1 MKKENDKDR
10 SAAPANLL
18 YMIRYAARYI
28 PGYCAA
34 LIART
39 LLNALWTVFAS
50 TLFLKMLFDA
60 IEGDADFRWII
71 AAVTAVAV
79 LRIMLILFDKWVQ
92 DLCRPKAELTLHEKM
107 QGELYEKALELDFA
121 LYDSPEFYDN
131 FIWTIRESDTRVM
144 SMLDA
149 CSGFLS
155 SLVSA
160 AGILAVF
167 LSIDVLA
174 ALTVLAVGIANYFL
188 NKKLNGLRYEK
199 AIERNRITRRKEY
212 AGRVFG
218 RMEYAKEMRM
228 GGIANLMQENYRKAA
243 DDDIACLKKYAPR
256 ILLGQIASSI
266 LVSCVFQIVITGY
279 MIFRYTV
286 DPLLSLGDFAVG
298 VNAVWKLFMQVNSLI
313 MGVAGLQE
321 HSMYIEKFRTF
332 LGAETEHDEGTRKM
346 EPFRSLEVSDV
357 GFAYRGSGQDVLSG
371 VSIKVEK
378 GEKVAIV
385 GVNGAG
391 KTTLARLLLRLYEPQ
406 RGSIRYNGREITE
419 YRLAEYRSRIG
430 AVFQDFKLFAATLAE
445 NVSNGE
451 NDPAWNGRIREALRQ
466 MLFDDRLR
474 FMPDGLDSVLTKEF
488 DENGVYLSG
497 GESQKV
503 AISRVLA
510 GDFDLIIMD
519 EPSAALDP
527 AAEYELNHI
536 LAESEDRTILFISH
550 RLSTTR
556 MADRIY
562 VLDGGRVA
570 ESGNHDEL
578 MRKDGIYAEM
588 FRTQASKYCA

>member
-1 MKKENDKDR
+1 MKKRNGKDR
-10 SAAPANLL
+10 PAALANLL
-18 YMIRYAARYI
+18 YMMGYAARYV
-28 PGYCAA
+28 PGYFAA

-39 LLNALWTVFAS
+39 ALNALWTVFAS

-60 IEGDADFRWII
+60 IEGDTDFPRIFT
-71 AAVTAVAV
+71 AVMAVAV
-79 LRIMLILFDKWVQ
+79 LRIALIIFDQWVL
-92 DLCRPKAELTLHEKM
+92 DLCRRGAELTLHERM
-107 QGELYEKALELDFA
+107 QGELYEKALRLDFG

-131 FIWTIRESDTRVM
+131 FIWTIRESDARVM

-155 SLVSA
+155 SLISA

-167 LSIDVLA
+167 LSIDVFA

-188 NKKLNGLRYEK
+188 NKKLNRLRYEK
-199 AIERNRITRRKEY
+199 AMARNNITRRKEY
-212 AGRVFG
+212 AGRIFG
-218 RMEYAKEMRM
+218 RMEYAKEMRI
-228 GGIANLMQENYRKAA
+228 GGIAGLLQENYRKAA

-256 ILLGQIASSI
+256 ILLGQIVSSI

-279 MIFRYTV
+279 MIIRYAI
-286 DPLLSLGDFAVG
+286 DPSLSLGDFAVG
-298 VNAVWKLFMQVNSLI
+298 VNAIWKLFLQVNSLI
-313 MGVAGLQE
+313 MGVTGLQE

-332 LGAETEHDEGTRKM
+332 LDAKTENDEGTLGM
-346 EPFRSLEVSDV
+346 EPFKSLEISDV

-371 VSIKVEK
+371 VSIKVGK

-385 GVNGAG
+385 GANGAG

-406 RGSIRYNGREITE
+406 RGSIRYNGREISE

-451 NDPAWNGRIREALRQ
+451 HDPARDGHIREALRQ
-466 MLFDDRLR
+466 MLFDDRLESMR
-474 FMPDGLDSVLTKEF
+474 DGLDSVLTREF

-578 MRKDGIYAEM
+578 MQKNGIYAEM
-588 FRTQASKYCA
+588 FRTQASKYCV

>member
-1 MKKENDKDR
+1 MKKENGKNR
-10 SAAPANLL
+10 PAALANLL
-18 YMIRYAARYI
+18 YMMRYAVRYV
-28 PGYCAA
+28 PGYSAA
-34 LIART
+34 LTAQT
-39 LLNALWTVFAS
+39 LLNALWMVFES

-60 IEGDADFRWII
+60 IEGGVDFLQIFF
-71 AAVTAVAV
+71 AVTAVAV
-79 LRIMLILFDKWVQ
+79 LRVALIIFDKWVQ
-92 DLCRPKAELTLHEKM
+92 DLCRPRAELTLHERM
-107 QGELYEKALELDFA
+107 QSELYEKALKLDFG

-155 SLVSA
+155 SLISA

-167 LSIDVLA
+167 LSIDMFA

-188 NKKLNGLRYEK
+188 NKKLNGLRFEK
-199 AIERNRITRRKEY
+199 AMARNNIIRRKEY
-212 AGRVFG
+212 ACRIFG

-228 GGIANLMQENYRKAA
+228 GGIAGLLQENYRNAA
-243 DDDIACLKKYAPR
+243 DDDVACLKKYAPR

-266 LVSCVFQIVITGY
+266 LVSCVFQIAITGY
-279 MIFRYTV
+279 MIIRYAI
-286 DPLLSLGDFAVG
+286 DPSLSLGGFAVG
-298 VNAVWKLFMQVNSLI
+298 VNAIWKLFLQVNSLI
-313 MGVAGLQE
+313 MGVTGLQG

-332 LGAETEHDEGTRKM
+332 LGAKTENDEGTLEM
-346 EPFRSLEVSDV
+346 EPFRSLEISDV
-357 GFAYRGSGQDVLSG
+357 GFAYQGSGRKVLDG
-371 VSIKVEK
+371 VSIKVGK

-385 GVNGAG
+385 GANGAG
-391 KTTLARLLLRLYEPQ
+391 KTTLARLLLRLYEPR
-406 RGSIRYNGREITE
+406 RGSIRYNGREISE
-419 YRLAEYRSRIG
+419 YRLVEYRSRIG

-451 NDPAWNGRIREALRQ
+451 HDPARDGHIREALRQ
-466 MLFDDRLR
+466 MLFNDRLESMR
-474 FMPDGLDSVLTKEF
+474 DGLDSVLTREF
-488 DENGVYLSG
+488 DEDGVYLSG

-527 AAEYELNHI
+527 EAEYELNHI
-536 LAESEDRTILFISH
+536 LAESGDRTILFISH

-556 MADRIY
+556 MADSIY
-562 VLDGGRVA
+562 VLDGGKVA

-578 MRKDGIYAEM
+578 MQKDGIYAEM
-588 FRTQASKYCA
+588 FRTQASKYRA

>member
-1 MKKENDKDR
+1 MKKVNKKDCP
-10 SAAPANLL
+10 AAPANLL
-18 YMIRYAARYI
+18 YMMRYAARYV
-28 PGYCAA
+28 PGYFAA

-60 IEGDADFRWII
+60 IESNADFTRIF
-71 AAVTAVAV
+71 AVVAAVAV
-79 LRIMLILFDKWVQ
+79 LRIALILFDKWVQ
-92 DLCRPKAELTLHEKM
+92 DMCRPKAELTLHEKM
-107 QGELYEKALELDFA
+107 QGELYEKALKLDFG

-149 CSGFLS
+149 CSGFLA
-155 SLVSA
+155 SLLSA
-160 AGILAVF
+160 AGILAAF
-167 LSIDVLA
+167 LSIDVFA
-174 ALTVLAVGIANYFL
+174 AITVLAVGIANYFL

-199 AIERNRITRRKEY
+199 AMERNKIIRRKEY
-212 AGRVFG
+212 SGRVFG

-228 GGIANLMQENYRKAA
+228 GGLAGLMQENYRKAA
-243 DDDIACLKKYAPR
+243 DDDVACLKKYAPR

-279 MIFRYTV
+279 MIIRYAV
-286 DPLLSLGDFAVG
+286 DPSLSLGDFAVG
-298 VNAVWKLFMQVNSLI
+298 VNAVWKLFLQVNSLI

-321 HSMYIEKFRTF
+321 HSMYIEKFRAF
-332 LGAETEHDEGTRKM
+332 LDAETEHDEGTLKM
-346 EPFRSLEVSDV
+346 EPLCSLEVSDV
-357 GFAYRGSGQDVLSG
+357 GFAYQGSGQDVLSR
-371 VSIKVEK
+371 VSIRMEK

-406 RGSIRYNGREITE
+406 RGSIRYNGREISE
-419 YRLAEYRSRIG
+419 YRLAEYRSHIG

-451 NDPAWNGRIREALRQ
+451 HDPAMDGHIREALRQ
-466 MLFDDRLR
+466 MLFDERLQS
-474 FMPDGLDSVLTKEF
+474 MPDGLDSVLTREF

-510 GDFDLIIMD
+510 GNFDLIIMD

-562 VLDGGRVA
+562 VFDDGKVA
-570 ESGNHDEL
+570 ESGSHDEL
-578 MRKDGIYAEM
+578 MRKDGIYAKM